1 MKQAGSVS
9 RKCRSLQRGKGAHP
23 VSCSSAVKP
32 IAGAIS
38 LCSLQAVFGLP
49 CWEVYRAAHLAERP
63 FRCSVCFARVGI
75 VRATSWRLMKS
86 ISMRTLVGMT
96 RTLAKMSTCIFELR
110 FALGGNASVIG
121 RMPERVVH
129 TLQTQIAGLRYTNS
143 FTSDS
148 AASSQG
154 RSKRPPLHVSAEY
167 SCRAWA

>member
-1 MKQAGSVS
+1 MKQAVSVS
-9 RKCRSLQRGKGAHP
+9 GNWRTLQRGRCAHP
-23 VSCSSAVKP
+23 ACCSLAVKP
-32 IAGAIS
+32 IADAIPPS
-38 LCSLQAVFGLP
+38 PFRAGFGLP
-49 CWEVYRAAHLAERP
+49 RWDVYRAAHIAERS
-63 FRCSVCFARVGI
+63 FRCSACFARMGTG
-75 VRATSWRLMKS
+75 RATSRRLMKS